1 METIEE
7 AEMDPIKSENL
18 ELESPVNNDG
28 SNEILSVWEELFP
41 ETKTVLM
48 PQLEN
53 CINNIDWVHTCVRR
67 FSQIFRRNRNFRNYA
82 QNCCSLR

>member
-1 METIEE
+1 METVEE

-53 CINNIDWVHTCVRR
+53 CINNIDWVHTT
-67 FSQIFRRNRNFRNYA
+67 YM
-82 QNCCSLR
+82 CSSI

>member
-28 SNEILSVWEELFP
+28 SNEILSVWGELFP

-53 CINNIDWVHTCVRR
+53 CINNIDWVHT
-67 FSQIFRRNRNFRNYA
+67 YM
-82 QNCCSLR
+82 CSSI